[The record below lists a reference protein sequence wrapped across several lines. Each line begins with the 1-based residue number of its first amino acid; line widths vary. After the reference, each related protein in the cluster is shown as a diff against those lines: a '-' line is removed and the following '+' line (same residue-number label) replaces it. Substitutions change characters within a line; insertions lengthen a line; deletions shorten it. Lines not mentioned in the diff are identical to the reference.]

1 MALNHIYV
9 CEDFMSGGCS
19 KRHRRGTTAMYVCTG
34 DVDTG
39 TTRRGLDM
47 MSGGVGQIMHPARA
61 SFSLYLAPI
70 STLGVHIPGYI
81 PGATLCWRPG
91 RGTMMTRHYVI
102 VAALGGTICHAAPPV
117 SRGGSG
123 TFAWF
128 LSQVQT

>member
-9 CEDFMSGGCS
+9 CEDFRSGGCS

-70 STLGVHIPGYI
+70 STLGSEGYS
-81 PGATLCWRPG
+81 GVYPG
-91 RGTMMTRHYVI
+91 RPSAGDQE
-102 VAALGGTICHAAPPV
+102 GAP
-117 SRGGSG
+117 
-123 TFAWF
+123 
-128 LSQVQT
+128 